1 MKNGE
6 NIQNHEDNIIEI
18 TKNINE
24 INFSLK
30 IYFAKDKQSIIFK
43 VEQDNIQTYYY
54 YEKFYLLDFKNNN
67 KRFNLMNNLNEIY
80 LNIKYIVDK
89 YSTKIEEETTNKIK
103 IEFSNNSEII
113 ATFSLRKKILSQ
125 NRLNPILEQQIQLN
139 KNKIKAIK
147 KQASKLEKSVNNQTD
162 MINDINKKIDSINEN
177 LDNIIKEINNFKENL
192 KNNEIY
198 SENKEKK
205 EIKKENSKRKNKE
218 DNNEEIHKRAFCN
231 IKKIYELLLFIS
243 IFIIILISHLFYRIK
258 LVENNDLL
266 EKIKKNKIKTQY
278 SILNAIENL
287 TPDDMKYLQNVIDEG
302 SSMDKLFSFEIDDT
316 KKKNKVGNM
325 NADKHLKENN
335 DNIIKDENNIEKK
348 SKINEKD
355 EDR

>member
-1 MKNGE
+1 
-6 NIQNHEDNIIEI
+6 
-18 TKNINE
+18 
-24 INFSLK
+24 
-30 IYFAKDKQSIIFK
+30 
-43 VEQDNIQTYYY
+43 
-54 YEKFYLLDFKNNN
+54 
-67 KRFNLMNNLNEIY
+67 
-80 LNIKYIVDK
+80 
-89 YSTKIEEETTNKIK
+89 
-103 IEFSNNSEII
+103 
-113 ATFSLRKKILSQ
+113 
-125 NRLNPILEQQIQLN
+125 
-139 KNKIKAIK
+139 
-147 KQASKLEKSVNNQTD
+147 

-335 DNIIKDENNIEKK
+335 DNIKKDENNIEKK

>member
-18 TKNINE
+18 SKNINE

-89 YSTKIEEETTNKIK
+89 YSTKIEEEATNKIK

-266 EKIKKNKIKTQY
+266 EKIKKNKINAQY

-287 TPDDMKYLQNVIDEG
+287 SPEDIKYLQNVVDAG
-302 SSMDKLFSFEIDDT
+302 FSMDKLFSFEIDDT

-335 DNIIKDENNIEKK
+335 DNIKKDENNIEKK

>member
-6 NIQNHEDNIIEI
+6 NSQNHEDNIIEI
-18 TKNINE
+18 SKNINE

-89 YSTKIEEETTNKIK
+89 YSTKIEEEATNKIK

-147 KQASKLEKSVNNQTD
+147 KQASKLEKSV
-162 MINDINKKIDSINEN
+162 KK
-177 LDNIIKEINNFKENL
+177 F
-192 KNNEIY
+192 
-198 SENKEKK
+198 
-205 EIKKENSKRKNKE
+205 R
-218 DNNEEIHKRAFCN
+218 
-231 IKKIYELLLFIS
+231 
-243 IFIIILISHLFYRIK
+243 
-258 LVENNDLL
+258 
-266 EKIKKNKIKTQY
+266 
-278 SILNAIENL
+278 
-287 TPDDMKYLQNVIDEG
+287 
-302 SSMDKLFSFEIDDT
+302 
-316 KKKNKVGNM
+316 
-325 NADKHLKENN
+325 
-335 DNIIKDENNIEKK
+335 
-348 SKINEKD
+348 
-355 EDR
+355 